1 MSYGN
6 QSETDKIILDATVTQ
21 DVNLNVATTD
31 KDIDIDK
38 SERTD
43 TYNLNVHAPEK
54 PVYVKVDIK
63 EEVHRDERSYSKEED
78 YKKTE
83 IVFTEDM
90 KKDIDISTWNV
101 EVDVKASSIIQNSE
115 VQSDMDVND
124 LQTSSLINV
133 APHATLNMDDF
144 NLDVTAIGDSFNGA
158 GNDSYVSVNQSN
170 ELDDNDEVRDTQVAY
185 RNEQAPNVDASL
197 DASYKSKH
205 EAEGGGKHEW
215 EYEKES
221 GGYSHKDW
229 MKPKPEESASGSGSH
244 WWSATASSAAA
255 LTAELS
261 LTAPTEAFQTVE
273 GTGGTAVA
281 GDGIGTA
288 DLHNTNS
295 DNEGDGTVSG
305 DAAASA
311 DGIASAEAFTSSI
324 MAGGNQQANFATLK
338 VVGGDELNAG
348 DIKGYHPG
356 SDDDGGAGG
365 HSGYGGGLA
374 IKDSKVSLDDDLN
387 DLDTSNLINVQGNL
401 NMDDFDLDMDAIASS
416 FNGPGNDMAFDI
428 NQTNDLVD
436 QDTVYGTNV
445 TYQGAGWNGPFQS
458 VMASGGSATAGSG
471 IGSITGHGVANSN
484 GGDGSILGS
493 TSATADALASAEA
506 FTSNIVVGANLQV
519 NNLSATIV
527 GGDSTMVDDIG
538 LGH

>member
-6 QSETDKIILDATVTQ
+6 QSETDKLILDATVKQ
-21 DVNLNVATTD
+21 DIDLDVSTTD

-43 TYNLNVHAPEK
+43 TYNLNINAPHK
-54 PVYVKVDIK
+54 PVYVKVDID
-63 EEVHRDERSYSKEED
+63 EHIHRDEKSYSKEED

-83 IVFTEDM
+83 IIFKEDM

-101 EVDVKASSIIQNSE
+101 EVDVKASSIIDSSY
-115 VQSDMDVND
+115 VTSDLDVND
-124 LQTSSLINV
+124 LDTSGLINV
-133 APHATLNMDDF
+133 EKYATLNMDDF

-170 ELDDNDEVRDTQVAY
+170 ELADNDEVKNTQVSY
-185 RNEQAPNVDASL
+185 NNKQEPNVDATL
-197 DASYKSKH
+197 KAKH
-205 EAEGGGKHEW
+205 EAEYEAKGGGKHEW
-215 EYEKES
+215 EYDKGY
-221 GGYSHKDW
+221 GGYW
-229 MKPKPEESASGSGSH
+229 KPKYEEHASGSGSY
-244 WWSATASSAAA
+244 WWSAAASSAAA
-255 LTAELS
+255 LTADLTLS
-261 LTAPTEAFQTVE
+261 APTEAFQTVE
-273 GTGGTAVA
+273 GHGGTSEA
-281 GDGIGTA
+281 GDGIGYA
-288 DLHNTNS
+288 DLQNTNS
-295 DNEGDGTVSG
+295 DNEGNGTVSG
-305 DAAASA
+305 DASASA
-311 DGIASAEAFTSSI
+311 DGVASAEAFTSSI

-338 VVGGDELNAG
+338 VVGGDELNGG

-356 SDDDGGAGG
+356 SDDHGGAGG
-365 HSGYGGGLA
+365 HGSYGGGLA
-374 IKDSKVSLDDDLN
+374 IKDSKVTLDDDLN
-387 DLDTSNLINVQGNL
+387 DLDTHDLINVQGNL
-401 NMDDFDLDMDAIASS
+401 NMDDFNLDMDAIASS

-445 TYQGAGWNGPFQS
+445 SYQGSGWNGPFQS
-458 VMASGGSATAGSG
+458 VMATGGDATAGSG
-471 IGSITGHGVANSN
+471 IGSIHGHGVANSN
-484 GGDGSILGS
+484 GGSGSILGS

-527 GGDSTMVDDIG
+527 GGDSTVVDDIG